1 MSFKES
7 CNWCK
12 DYLNAMTAGW
22 KPYVEEPINNK
33 DLAEVMMA
41 ASIPSFGY
49 FLMML
54 LSAMIATFGLLQNSA
69 PAIIGAMIIAPL
81 MAPIISLS
89 YSIVILDWQ
98 LARRSFLTVIAGV
111 IVVIVFAYLSTQL
124 IGLRIAGSEIL
135 SRTSPTLLDLGIAV
149 AAGAAAAFSY
159 TRKSIMS
166 SIAGVAIA
174 VALVPPLTVTGIG
187 LAYGRL
193 ASGDA
198 GFSLTELGL
207 YSGGSDIARG
217 AFILFVT
224 NFLGIVL
231 FACLIL
237 LTQGYGMW
245 RKAGLGLL
253 ITITASIIIIEPLQ
267 RSLYKLTV
275 KSEVLSL
282 LVELPQNYPHMYT
295 GSGRVDKINVTY
307 RGDVLHVSID
317 GVAPI
322 IEEPEWEFDE
332 EVYEDNYLDRLQK
345 VTDLF
350 HQHLV
355 ERLNAPVTLEVD
367 IVPLEVLSASSGGE
381 HRDPAGFESPEKVE
395 EEKEEAEFQEKAD
408 EIEQELKEENRTQK
422 SPSDKNSKKK
432 FFPLFD

>member
-7 CNWCK
+7 CAWCK

-22 KPYVEEPINNK
+22 KPYVETPINNK

-89 YSIVILDWQ
+89 YSINVLDWQ
-98 LARRSFLTVIAGV
+98 LARRSFLTVVAGV
-111 IVVIVFAYLSTQL
+111 LVVIIFSYLSTRL
-124 IGLRIAGSEIL
+124 IGLRVAGSEIL
-135 SRTSPTLLDLGIAV
+135 SRTSPTLLDLGIAI

-217 AFILFVT
+217 SFILFLT
-224 NFLGIVL
+224 NFLGIVF
-231 FACLIL
+231 FACIIL
-237 LTQGYGMW
+237 LSQGYGKW
-245 RKAGLGLL
+245 RKAGLGLI
-253 ITITASIIIIEPLQ
+253 ITLFASFIIVDPLQ
-267 RSLYKLTV
+267 RALYKLTV
-275 KSEVLSL
+275 KSEVLGL
-282 LVELPQNYPHMYT
+282 LVELPHTYPHMYT
-295 GSGRVDKINVTY
+295 GSGRVDSINVTY
-307 RGDVLHVSID
+307 RGEVLHVSID

-322 IEEPEWEFDE
+322 IEDPDEEFDE
-332 EVYEDNYLDRLQK
+332 ETYEDNYLDRLQK
-345 VTDLF
+345 VTEVF
-350 HQHLV
+350 HQHL
-355 ERLNAPVTLEVD
+355 EEKLQGPVTVEIDLIPIEVM
-367 IVPLEVLSASSGGE
+367 SATAGGE
-381 HRDPAGFESPEKVE
+381 DLDPLGFESPEEIE
-395 EEKEEAEFQEKAD
+395 EEQEEIEFEEKAEEIKEELEAKNNTTESQ
-408 EIEQELKEENRTQK
+408 
-422 SPSDKNSKKK
+422 PDKNTKTFS
-432 FFPLFD
+432 PLFN